1 MEKINKQQNSVEE
14 VMPPEAIEMQESQAV
29 GSPKSILV
37 WTAIVILLG
46 LIAGSFWLMQQ
57 QLKKFEAPVVIDP
70 SPSIERLENKIAQ
83 LKLTVMADRSIN
95 ERRLSALTTENIA
108 LLERINGLVE
118 TQESTNDDAVGSWIL
133 AELGFL
139 LQTANQSV
147 LLSGN
152 VDKAK
157 SAILLAEQQLKSL
170 TDPHFSKLR
179 SLISDE
185 KLALASV
192 KVPDIDGLA
201 MTLQSAL
208 KMVDQLPTILMG
220 PQLGVQDASD
230 SAVTSSSSWQQ
241 ALSEGWQQIKS
252 LVVIRHQEDAEM
264 AVLVPEQ
271 RYFLY
276 QNLSLKLESARLAL
290 LSGKEQV
297 FHDSLFS
304 AEQWLQQ
311 YFTGAQRDAML
322 EQLKSMQS
330 ETITIE
336 MPDISASLIWL
347 QQYENGEQP

>member
-1 MEKINKQQNSVEE
+1 MEKINKQQDSVEE

-29 GSPKSILV
+29 GSPKSILL
-37 WTAIVILLG
+37 WIAIVILLG

-57 QLKKFEAPVVIDP
+57 QLKKLEAPVVIDP
-70 SPSIERLENKIAQ
+70 SPSIERLENKVAQ
-83 LKLTVMADRSIN
+83 LKQTVIADRSMN
-95 ERRLSALTTENIA
+95 EQRLSALTTENIA
-108 LLERINGLVE
+108 LLERINRLAE

-133 AELGFL
+133 AELAFL

-152 VDKAK
+152 VDKAI
-157 SAILLAEQQLKSL
+157 SALFLADQQLKSL
-170 TDPHFSKLR
+170 TDPHLSKLR
-179 SLISDE
+179 SLIADE
-185 KLALASV
+185 KLALESV
-192 KVPDIDGLA
+192 KVADIDGLA
-201 MTLQSAL
+201 MALHSAL
-208 KMVDQLPTILMG
+208 KMVDQLPILMG
-220 PQLGVQDASD
+220 TQLGVQDASD
-230 SAVTSSSSWQQ
+230 SSVTSSSSWRQ

-252 LVVIRHQEDAEM
+252 LVVIRHREDADV